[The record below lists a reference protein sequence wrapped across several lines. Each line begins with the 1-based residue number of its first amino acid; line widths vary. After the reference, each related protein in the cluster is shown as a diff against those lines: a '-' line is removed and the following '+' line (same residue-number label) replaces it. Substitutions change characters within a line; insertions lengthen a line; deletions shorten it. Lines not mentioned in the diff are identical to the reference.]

1 MRILIVSDEG
11 FSAGGIGTSTA
22 NLAVALARAGQ
33 DVVLVWPDAN
43 SNSVQL
49 EGVRQI
55 PVRAKRFNVG
65 KLGFLMLALPPA
77 RGAMPIDWQPEVV
90 HIMRPTYL
98 SIWAYRL
105 ARAAKA
111 KVVLA
116 MHEIV
121 EQLPDTTLIGRGLRG
136 LARWWFRT
144 TYNLA
149 DVSVT
154 PAKFVTHHA
163 HKTLGLKKKPD
174 YLSNALGLIAW
185 QKTVQD
191 VEVINS
197 ESPSLSVRL
206 CSVINFSPYKNPLM
220 MPELIA
226 HLRKKGVDVHL
237 HLAGGGVLYADV
249 QKRITEL
256 GVGDAVH
263 LLGPLD
269 RINVARLIASSDA
282 FLLTSHFELQPMVLI
297 EAKALGTPALVANAP
312 LSGAV
317 DLISNGVTGVLFDLD
332 LECAVAQLEPFLRD
346 PVRLRAMRQATRED
360 ADQYDLARVAQAAL
374 DIYRS

>member
-43 SNSVQL
+43 SVQL
-49 EGVRQI
+49 EGVRQ
-55 PVRAKRFNVG
+55 VSVQAKRFDIG

-77 RGAMPIDWQPEVV
+77 RGAMPIDWQPDVV

-105 ARAAKA
+105 ARAGKA
-111 KVVLA
+111 RVVLA

-121 EQLPDTTLIGRGLRG
+121 EQLPDNTLIGRGLRG
-136 LARWWFRT
+136 LARWWFRS
-144 TYNLA
+144 TYNSA
-149 DVSVT
+149 DISVT
-154 PAKFVTHHA
+154 PARFVTHHA
-163 HKTLGLKKKPD
+163 HKTLGLKKRPD
-174 YLSNALGLIAW
+174 YLSNALDLAAW
-185 QKTVQD
+185 QKMVQQ
-191 VEVINS
+191 VGIGAS
-197 ESPSLSVRL
+197 ESVAPGVRL

-226 HLRKKGVDVHL
+226 RLRQKGIDVQL
-237 HLAGGGVLYADV
+237 QIAGGGVLYTDV
-249 QKRITEL
+249 QKRIAEL
-256 GVGDAVH
+256 GVTDAVQ

-269 RINVARLIASSDA
+269 RVGVARLIASSDA

-317 DLISNGVTGVLFDLD
+317 DLIRDGVTGVLFDLD
-332 LECAVAQLEPFLRD
+332 LEHAVAQLEPVLKD
-346 PVRLRAMRQATRED
+346 SARLRAMRQAVYED
-360 ADQYDLARVAQAAL
+360 AAQYDLDPVAQAAL
-374 DIYRS
+374 HIYQS